1 MSVYRSLVQ
10 ILERRGLGPPLRS
23 LLSLLRRGRRRF
35 TRVVRKARSR
45 KEIRRYLESHA
56 VKKLH
61 IGASDEVLD
70 GWLNTDIV
78 AGGGIVYL
86 DCLRPFPFEDD
97 TLDFVFCEHFI
108 EHTTRESGLVCMS
121 EVFRCLKPGGVFRVT
136 TPDLTKFVGLFAP
149 ALDATQA
156 RYIEEFR
163 VLSDL
168 DRLTPCRLLNIM
180 MHGFQHQ
187 YLYTEKEL
195 IEHLSVAGFSLFQS
209 AELGESRHEA
219 LRNIERHR
227 FHSGDETA
235 RFETM
240 FVEAAK

>member
-1 MSVYRSLVQ
+1 M
-10 ILERRGLGPPLRS
+10 
-23 LLSLLRRGRRRF
+23 
-35 TRVVRKARSR
+35 TSR
-45 KEIRRYLESHA
+45 KQIREYLESHA
-56 VKKLH
+56 SKKLH
-61 IGASDEVLD
+61 IGASSEVLD
-70 GWLNTDIV
+70 GWLNTDI
-78 AGGGIVYL
+78 APERGIVYL
-86 DCLRPFPFEDD
+86 DCLRPFPFEND

-108 EHTTRESGLVCMS
+108 EHFTRESGLVCMR
-121 EVFRCLKPGGVFRVT
+121 EVFRCLKPGGVLRVT
-136 TPDLTKFVGLFAP
+136 TPDLTKFIGLFSP
-149 ALDATQA
+149 ALDTTQA

-163 VLSDL
+163 VLSEL

-195 IEHLSVAGFSLFQS
+195 IQHLSEAGFSQFQA
-209 AELGESRHEA
+209 AELGESHHAA

-240 FVEAAK
+240 FVEATK

>member
-10 ILERRGLGPPLRS
+10 FLDRHGLGSRLRPI
-23 LLSLLRRGRRRF
+23 LPHIRRGRRRF
-35 TRVVRKARSR
+35 TRVVYKATSR
-45 KEIRRYLESHA
+45 KQIREYLQSHA

-61 IGASDEVLD
+61 IGASYEALD

-86 DCLRPFPFEDD
+86 DCLRPFPFEDN

-108 EHTTRESGLVCMS
+108 EHITRESGLVCMR
-121 EVFRCLKPGGVFRVT
+121 EVLRCLKPGGVFRVT
-136 TPDLTKFVGLFAP
+136 TPDLTQFIGLFAP
-149 ALDATQA
+149 ALDATQT
-156 RYIEEFR
+156 RYIDEFR

-195 IEHLSVAGFSLFQS
+195 IEHLSEAGFSRFES

-240 FVEAAK
+240 FVEATK